1 MAAQKCPRCG
11 SGVPSGSGRGRPRV
25 WCSTACRRAAS
36 IERQAAE
43 REGGAVQVV
52 VVPRPPTRRED
63 ANAVA
68 ALLDEL
74 AGTLEQGRE
83 LPRQVRKAMDGLTT
97 AVLAESDEPWEF
109 NRMVPPVVRRNR
121 AKARER
127 MRKLRARRAT
137 ETPKPKQPP
146 PPLDIDAY
154 AKKVYEG
161 RRVDLDAVELF
172 IDEATSHIRAGQ
184 LGDDLVTTYERL
196 TVATGR
202 MVEAAK
208 ERHSTAPPEPAT
220 APPPMNRAQRR
231 QAQRREG
238 R

>member
-1 MAAQKCPRCG
+1 MADQKCPRCG

-25 WCSTACRRAAS
+25 WCSAACRRAAS

-52 VVPRPPTRRED
+52 VVPRPPTTRED
-63 ANAVA
+63 AEAVA
-68 ALLDEL
+68 VLLGEL
-74 AGTLEQGRE
+74 AESLGKGQE
-83 LPRQVRKAMDGLTT
+83 LPRSVRKAMDMLTT
-97 AVLAESDEPWEF
+97 TVLQESSEPWAF
-109 NRMVPPVVRRNR
+109 NLVAPPVVLRNR

-127 MRKLRARRAT
+127 MRKLRERRAT
-137 ETPKPKQPP
+137 EAPKPP
-146 PPLDIDAY
+146 PPP
-154 AKKVYEG
+154 

-172 IDEATSHIRAGQ
+172 IDEAASRIRAGQ
-184 LGDDLVTTYERL
+184 LDDDLVTTYQRL
-196 TVATGR
+196 TVASGR

-208 ERHSTAPPEPAT
+208 ELQPKVESAAAPSPT
-220 APPPMNRAQRR
+220 MNRAQRR

>member
-1 MAAQKCPRCG
+1 M
-11 SGVPSGSGRGRPRV
+11 
-25 WCSTACRRAAS
+25 WCSQACRRAAS
-36 IERQAAE
+36 VERQAAE

-74 AGTLEQGRE
+74 AGNLEQGRE

-97 AVLAESDEPWEF
+97 AVLAESAEPWEF
-109 NRMVPPVVRRNR
+109 HRMVPPVVRRNR

-127 MRKLRARRAT
+127 MRKLRARQAT
-137 ETPKPKQPP
+137 EAPKPKPP
-146 PPLDIDAY
+146 PPAPQPP
-154 AKKVYEG
+154 APPSSS
-161 RRVDLDAVELF
+161 RRVDLDAAELF
-172 IDEATSHIRAGQ
+172 IDTATSRIRAGQ
-184 LGDDLVTTYERL
+184 VDDDLVTTYERL

-208 ERHSTAPPEPAT
+208 KRLPKTPPEKPV
-220 APPPMNRAQRR
+220 PPPMNRAQRR